1 MGWPIGIFHFITISS
16 REYVEPTIQVGQASL
31 DKSLG
36 QDNMQWG
43 TSGHLAV
50 HIMCMYV
57 SFLCYEEC
65 KNEQNP
71 CIMTYVYEMNQLPL

>member
-1 MGWPIGIFHFITISS
+1 MGWPINIFHFITISS
-16 REYVEPTIQVGQASL
+16 REDVEPTIQVGQVSL

-36 QDNMQWG
+36 HDEMQW
-43 TSGHLAV
+43 GHLAV
-50 HIMCMYV
+50 YMMCMYV

-65 KNEQNP
+65 KQIEQNP

>member
-1 MGWPIGIFHFITISS
+1 MDSPLSKQGKLHLIS
-16 REYVEPTIQVGQASL
+16 RWEMTKCNG
-31 DKSLG
+31 
-36 QDNMQWG
+36 G

-50 HIMCMYV
+50 YIMCMYV
-57 SFLCYEEC
+57 SVLCYEEC

>member
-1 MGWPIGIFHFITISS
+1 MGWPIDIFHFITISS

-36 QDNMQWG
+36 HDEMQWG

-57 SFLCYEEC
+57 SFYAMKSV
-65 KNEQNP
+65 KNEKNP
-71 CIMTYVYEMNQLPL
+71 CIMNYVYEMNQLPL